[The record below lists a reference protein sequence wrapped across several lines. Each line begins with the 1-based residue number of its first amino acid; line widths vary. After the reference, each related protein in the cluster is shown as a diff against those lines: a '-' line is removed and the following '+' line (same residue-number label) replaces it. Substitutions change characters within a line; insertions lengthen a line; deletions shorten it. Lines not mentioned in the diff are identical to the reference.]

1 MEFINGYKMR
11 LTDLRHSF
19 KQNNVCKK
27 IRIASSILILSSA
40 SMLFTSCIDKSYDAT
55 DVDLTIGLGSD
66 GLKIKLGN
74 TEKIFLDDIIETDD
88 NVKTDNN
95 HCFYLTENGT
105 ADISYQVEKL

>member
-1 MEFINGYKMR
+1 MEFINGNKMR
-11 LTDLRHSF
+11 LTNLRHNF

-27 IRIASSILILSSA
+27 IRIASSILIFSTA

-55 DVDLTIGLGSD
+55 DVDLTIGLGSE

-74 TEKIFLDDIIETDD
+74 TEKIYLNDIIETDD

-95 HCFYLTENGT
+95 HCFYLTEHGT
-105 ADISYQVEKL
+105 PDISYQVEKL